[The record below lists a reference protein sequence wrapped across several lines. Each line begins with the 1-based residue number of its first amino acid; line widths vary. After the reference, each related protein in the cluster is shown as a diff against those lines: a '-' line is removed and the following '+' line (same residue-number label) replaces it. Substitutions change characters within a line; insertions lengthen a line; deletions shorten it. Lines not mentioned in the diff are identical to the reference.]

1 MKSTS
6 VSVLAV
12 AGLLLAGSSAW
23 AFPGERRPSPAP
35 RPRPAADANK
45 QVRERVVI
53 RDKDGKEHVWDS
65 EGTPVRRAYLGIGL
79 TDLTPELRAHFGVPE
94 DAGVMV
100 SSVAKGSPAEKAG
113 VRVGDVITSLDGKDV
128 GTSWDL
134 RAHVRGLKDGEQVPL
149 MIFREGKAQN
159 LSATIAMRERPELD
173 VAPFLFR
180 GDGEGG
186 EPMVFH
192 FDRERLRDLPP
203 GMPTPQPT
211 PQGDVMIQ
219 RRMRAPREAELEK
232 RLKELEKRL
241 AELEK
246 QLENR

>member
-6 VSVLAV
+6 VSAIAV

-23 AFPGERRPSPAP
+23 AFPGERRPAPAP

-45 QVRERVVI
+45 QIRERVVI

-65 EGTPVRRAYLGIGL
+65 DGTPVRRGYLGVGL
-79 TDLTPELRAHFGVPE
+79 TEMTPELRAHFGVPE

-100 SSVAKGSPAEKAG
+100 SSVEKGSPAEKAG
-113 VRVGDVITSLDGKDV
+113 IRVGDIITSMDGKDV
-128 GTSWDL
+128 QTSWDL
-134 RAHVRGLKDGEQVPL
+134 RANIRDLKEGEQVPL
-149 MIFREGKAQN
+149 MVFRDGKAQN
-159 LSATIAMRERPELD
+159 VSATIAMRERPELD
-173 VAPFLFR
+173 VTPFVFR

-192 FDRERLRDLPP
+192 LDRERLRELPP
-203 GMPTPQPT
+203 GRPGPN
-211 PQGDVMIQ
+211 GDVMFRQ
-219 RRMRAPREAELEK
+219 LRSPREAELEK
-232 RLKELEKRL
+232 KLKDLERRL

-246 QLENR
+246 QLEKR

>member
-12 AGLLLAGSSAW
+12 AGLLLAGSAAW
-23 AFPGERRPSPAP
+23 AFPAERPAP
-35 RPRPAADANK
+35 GPRPATGPNK

-65 EGTPVRRAYLGIGL
+65 AGTPVRRGYLGVGL
-79 TDLTPELRAHFGVPE
+79 TELTPELRAHFGVPE

-100 SSVAKGSPAEKAG
+100 SSVEKGSPAEKAG
-113 VRVGDVITSLDGKDV
+113 IRVGDVITSMDGKDV
-128 GTSWDL
+128 ETSWDI
-134 RAHVRGLKDGEQVPL
+134 RANIRDLKEGEQVPL
-149 MIFREGKAQN
+149 MVFRDGKAQN
-159 LSATIAMRERPELD
+159 IPATIAMRERPELD
-173 VAPFLFR
+173 VTPFVFR
-180 GDGEGG
+180 GDREG

-192 FDRERLRDLPP
+192 LDRERLRELPP
-203 GMPTPQPT
+203 GRPGPNA
-211 PQGDVMIQ
+211 DVMIER
-219 RRMRAPREAELEK
+219 RRMRSPREAELEK

-246 QLENR
+246 QLEKR